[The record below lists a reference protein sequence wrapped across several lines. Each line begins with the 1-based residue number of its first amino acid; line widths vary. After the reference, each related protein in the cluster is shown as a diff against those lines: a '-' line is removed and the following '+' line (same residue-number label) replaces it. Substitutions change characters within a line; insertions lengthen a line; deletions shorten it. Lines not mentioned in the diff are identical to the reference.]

1 LAESIKISTNMSE
14 PGQDQEKQTFDEEV
28 VAQQNEAAEA
38 AIQAPA
44 PHSDENQSKAA
55 EGEPEVLEAKKEDSV
70 VEEPAAKEASP

>member
-1 LAESIKISTNMSE
+1 MSE

-44 PHSDENQSKAA
+44 LHSDENQSKAA